1 MSEEVKNKAEA
12 NDRNTSL
19 EPLSTK
25 LDLLSLKL
33 EKLEVKAGIP
43 TKEKQSWWSVATQFL
58 GLPALIILMVLQLS
72 QTKQTTYD
80 TDKSVAEAAKIR
92 TEELKTRAELQ
103 ELLDKL
109 AEKKAIGLATY
120 QQQLNET
127 LPKLEQTIAKLGEF
141 NRVDTQ
147 RTNLNLFSK
156 YLILWIFLYAVS
168 LFLEIISTLWGSII
182 TIFTATVYSREYIED
197 SNFQKRLRKYTQL
210 FVPILSPLPQ
220 ILRLAVNAFLLFAV
234 LAPFFNQQSGLLGS
248 QLTFDSIID
257 SLKQLSIGGAVEKI
271 RQILFS

>member
-12 NDRNTSL
+12 NDRSTSL

-33 EKLEVKAGIP
+33 EKLEVTAGIP
-43 TKEKQSWWSVATQFL
+43 AKEKQSWWSVATQFL
-58 GLPALIILMVLQLS
+58 GLPALIILMILQLS

-127 LPKLEQTIAKLGEF
+127 LPKLEQTIAKLSEF
-141 NRVDTQ
+141 NRADTQ
-147 RTNLNLFSK
+147 RTNMNLFSK

-168 LFLEIISTLWGSII
+168 LFFEIISTLWASFI
-182 TIFTATVYSREYIED
+182 TIFTATVYSREYTKD
-197 SNFQKRLRKYTQL
+197 SKFQKRLRKYTQL

-257 SLKQLSIGGAVEKI
+257 SLKHLSIGGAVEKI